1 MNGRIIKG
9 IGGFYYVHVPE
20 NGIYECRAKGIFRNR
35 NEKPLVGDMVS
46 IDITDYNL
54 KTGNV
59 IDILPRKNSLVRPA
73 AANIDQVLLV
83 FAASS
88 PEPNLYLL
96 DYFLIRMEYENIP
109 VIICFNK
116 TDLVD
121 KTVIENYIC
130 IYRNSNARAI
140 GVCAHTGE
148 GFDDLREMLNGRLT
162 ALAGPS
168 GTGKSSVMNR
178 LYPEAKAETGDI
190 SRKLGRGKHTTRHS
204 EIFCIN
210 KDSYLM
216 DTPGFSSLGL
226 PDIEAGELKYYFPEF
241 NKYQDMCRFQG
252 CIHKNEPDCA
262 VKRAVEDKIIPKSRY
277 ESYILMFDEINS
289 RKKW

>member
-1 MNGRIIKG
+1 M
-9 IGGFYYVHVPE
+9 HVPE

-83 FAASS
+83 FAAAS

-130 IYRNSNARAI
+130 IYKNSNARVI

-148 GFDDLREMLNGRLT
+148 GFDDLKKMLNGRLT

-226 PDIEAGELKYYFPEF
+226 PDIGAGELKYYFPEF

-277 ESYILMFDEINS
+277 ESYILMFDEISS